1 MGTEVGSFTADQ
13 GLKSLQIGNPLL
25 SIFEAVATSQLRN
38 SDDIFT
44 MLRSIALDYAKG
56 DALDRTAADDLI
68 FRLGELP
75 ASGLINITDTS
86 FTKISTFIFQGTPAP
101 IVGSTSINV
110 SDASEFAS
118 AGYLYIGR
126 GTQNY
131 EGPIQYTSIDDPTVT
146 GGNYW
151 RINLSTNTLRF
162 HNMGEQVLFAQ
173 GGNRVVNPG
182 TVVQTAQG
190 SVTTSIQFKTVYTC
204 TVLDG
209 DTQLL
214 NVLVQAVKPGL
225 GGNIPANAI
234 IGFAQT
240 PFTGAV
246 ANNPTI
252 FSNGQPVETDE
263 AFRDRIRKIR
273 ASRQLA
279 TPLAIQTNALG
290 ITSLSENKRVT
301 SASVVMTI
309 NEPTVLYIDDGLGYE
324 ETAEG
329 IALETLASYAVG
341 GETKFNTSQV
351 PVAKAYSAST
361 LTPPYAI
368 ESGMQLSFSVGG
380 VITTHTFDTSSFPN
394 VFAASAYDV
403 ASSINRDFNI
413 GWEAR
418 TIGNGTGIAISA
430 KTNVNEDVQNVA
442 APGVDA
448 NSIFGFPASRIYTL
462 RLYKN
467 GHLLNKDGQ
476 LAQVYSKSFG
486 DWLPLTEDESL
497 EIQVDGVYM
506 NFSSGGNFAPFVNE
520 DFVFADTGYTTLS
533 RNSPEAWAAV
543 FNLKIPG
550 ITASVVNDR
559 VVITSNRGRSS
570 KAEVFII
577 GGTLVSKN
585 MFADG
590 DISVDGISEGK
601 GSDYVFNRNTGE
613 IKLSTPLAVGD
624 ELTIGQLHNEAFIET
639 PDIINQTFG
648 EDADYWFSA
657 DGSATLIRVSL
668 GASLVLTTT
677 SESWGDRQRFA
688 STGSFRNVQE
698 GDYVIIWDANLETAG
713 FYGAYRISQRDD
725 DWIEIDVP
733 TGDGVASTVTLA
745 SAGLGCVRTDQVVQ
759 KLTLAYQTGA
769 STNTYTAT
777 TVAELVSQLTNITG
791 TVYRTNKVRIRTD
804 SIGNYGDIALVAQNV
819 AAEAIGL
826 EPADFSQN
834 IESHIS
840 SVETTQSE
848 LCPPAWRR
856 FQLAA
861 NGPDLQL
868 SNPLGTPPSNYLVQG
883 IWDDYD
889 TITTYRWGN
898 NRRFVTAIEYV
909 TAPDTIHPRTAPE
922 QGWLDEDRLILNTP
936 YMFTATDTETVL
948 VDNNS
953 NSKRFP
959 INMWRS
965 VSPTTNVYGTT
976 NAFTDDD
983 LGGQSLAVGFGY
995 NQSGFD
1001 FNDFAVHMKARSKFV
1016 TVPNTTAL
1024 WRWADWGPNGNG
1036 VTLTYANPLTE
1047 DADPGVEVSNTGTTA
1062 VSVTMPSGP
1071 LLTGY
1076 TLGNSYPIG
1085 IYSAGPTS
1093 GIYKV
1098 FYMIAYP
1105 IISFQRT
1112 ANVATIRLQMPANAT
1127 SAGLKYPGIVGV
1139 PNTLYNFVTSSAAP
1153 SGIWDMTGAANTE
1166 WVPASNI
1173 FDKIVFNNVGADV
1186 PLTSGNVGVLY
1197 FNLNTA
1203 SFFDGSGPP
1212 AQYDYNRLESGVF
1225 GSDSTYDRFKE
1236 RTASIQNDIASDEYW
1251 MELRYEAPFT
1261 GNLSTDTV
1269 FFKDV
1274 VDPAGF
1280 KIFESVPVTVPSLIA
1295 SVNALGGAVSGTF
1308 VGSDSVSTITGSA
1321 AEYFNVSPSVATLS
1335 DGINYVKT
1343 TTVPV
1348 LVSGNYSLTFKDAV
1362 SGSLATDADWQNEVV
1377 RLVPTTARNVVD
1389 WFNALAVTGLSNVSF
1404 ITTSRQGHSVQIAT
1418 KSPGSAGSI
1427 EIQGGEANSSTAAI
1441 VGTATLDGSYAS
1453 AIVSTGDVDGFMVG
1467 QYVKVQNAG
1476 LLPKNI
1482 FTTGTAFTSID
1493 SDGTFHTSTAVY
1505 TQRTS
1510 NSNSLT
1516 VSVENH
1522 SGFMCYAAD
1531 GFNNGTYTLGTVNQG
1546 DWVYIEN
1553 ADSPDPDALVID
1565 VANRGIFRVQ
1575 AVDASGL
1582 AFWIINPNGVDQHL
1596 ANVKFRFYTPD
1607 SMMPGDTFQVST
1619 NLLGA
1624 QNEGNRTIIDVGAGF
1639 TSTTRFTVD
1648 ITEKAVSPSAVSTGA
1663 LLSNYSLFQVV
1674 QSNPLELIKSITSVA
1689 PYGED
1694 ADFTVVKL
1702 SPSDMW
1708 GSLGESAGT
1717 VLSVYNKLNFPL
1729 TDNIGIDG
1737 YRYNT
1742 GLLQEVNQVMYG
1754 NLSSPTVYPGV
1765 VAAGGNLNIQG
1776 SLIKR
1781 IQISVLVRT
1790 QLGFAKETVGN
1801 QVKNAIAAYI
1811 NSSPV
1816 GKSISLSGVISAAQG
1831 VNGVEA
1837 IVIISPTYGNGSDL
1851 IPVAPSEKALILNT
1865 DLDILVSYT
1874 GV

>member
-68 FRLGELP
+68 SRLGELP

-101 IVGSTSINV
+101 IVGSASINV

-520 DFVFADTGYTTLS
+520 DFVYADTGYTTLS

-590 DISVDGISEGK
+590 EISVDGISAGK
-601 GSDYVFNRNTGE
+601 NSDYIFNRNTGE

-688 STGSFRNVQE
+688 STGSFRNTQE

-769 STNTYTAT
+769 STNTYTAA

-922 QGWLDEDRLILNTP
+922 QGWLDEDRLVLNTP

-983 LGGQSLAVGFGY
+983 LGGQSLAVAFGY

-1001 FNDFAVHMKARSKFV
+1001 FNDFAVHMKARAKFQV
-1016 TVPNTTAL
+1016 IPNTEIL
-1024 WRWADWGPNGNG
+1024 WRYFDWGPNGNG
-1036 VTLTYANPLTE
+1036 NTLTYGNPLSE
-1047 DADPGVEVSNTGTTA
+1047 DQPAGLEISNTGTPAIT
-1062 VSVTMPSGP
+1062 VTMPSGE

-1076 TLGNSYPIG
+1076 TLPQNYPIG
-1085 IYSAGPTS
+1085 IFSNGPIAGGLYEVYYLIS
-1093 GIYKV
+1093 YK
-1098 FYMIAYP
+1098 

-1112 ANVATIRLQMPANAT
+1112 ANVATVRLEFPFGST
-1127 SAGLKYPGIVGV
+1127 IKHSGLVGIG
-1139 PNTLYNFVTSSAAP
+1139 NTLFNFVTASAAP
-1153 SGIWDMTGAANTE
+1153 SGIWDFSAAVESE
-1166 WVPASNI
+1166 WVPASGVY
-1173 FDKIVFNNVGADV
+1173 DKIVFSNPGADI
-1186 PLTSGNVGVLY
+1186 PLTAGNVGFLY
-1197 FNLNTA
+1197 FNSTQTA
-1203 SFFDGSGPP
+1203 SFADGSDP
-1212 AQYDYNRLESGVF
+1212 ALFQYYNRLEDGVF
-1225 GSDSTYDRFKE
+1225 GSDATYDRFE
-1236 RTASIQNDIASDEYW
+1236 GRTATIANQIEVDLSFMFVY
-1251 MELRYEAPFT
+1251 YEPPYA

-1269 FFKDV
+1269 LFRNLV
-1274 VDPAGF
+1274 SPNAF
-1280 KIFESVPVTVPSLIA
+1280 KIFKNAPINAPDLATAINSLDGVVT
-1295 SVNALGGAVSGTF
+1295 GTF
-1308 VGSDSVSTITGSA
+1308 VGTDPVTTFTGSA
-1321 AEYFNVSPSVATLS
+1321 AENAGVTPTNVSLS
-1335 DGINYVKT
+1335 DGINYVRS

-1362 SGSLATDADWQNEVV
+1362 SGSLATNADWQNEVV
-1377 RLVPTTARNVVD
+1377 KLVPTTAQNVVD

-1427 EIQGGEANSSTAAI
+1427 EVQGGEANTSTAAI
-1441 VGTATLDGSYAS
+1441 SGTATLDGSYAS
-1453 AIVSTGDVDGFMVG
+1453 AIVATGDVAGFMTG

-1476 LLPKNI
+1476 LLPKAVFNSS
-1482 FTTGTAFTSID
+1482 TAFTSID
-1493 SDGTFHTSTAVY
+1493 ADGTFHSSTAVY

-1531 GFNNGTYTLGTVNQG
+1531 GFNDGTYTLASVRQG

-1553 ADSPDPDALVID
+1553 ADSPDPDALAVD

-1607 SMMPGDTFQVST
+1607 SMMPGDTFQIST

-1624 QNEGNRTIIDVGAGF
+1624 QNEGNRTIVDVGAGF
-1639 TSTTRFTVD
+1639 TSTTQFTVD
-1648 ITEKAVSPSAVSTGA
+1648 ITEKAVSPSAVSSGA
-1663 LLSNYSLFQVV
+1663 LGANSTLFQVV
-1674 QSNPLELIKSITSVA
+1674 QSNPLELIKSIVSVV

-1694 ADFTVVKL
+1694 DNFTVVKL

-1781 IQISVLVRT
+1781 IQVSVLVRT